1 MQIFHL
7 NMGKKIAMNF
17 PNAKT
22 EEWRVLSLD
31 EQIMFMEK
39 MLHKKY
45 LRMTIQIKVEDEI

>member
-1 MQIFHL
+1 
-7 NMGKKIAMNF
+7 MGKKIAMNF

>member
-1 MQIFHL
+1 
-7 NMGKKIAMNF
+7 MGKKIAMNF

-39 MLHKKY
+39 MLQTSY
-45 LRMTIQIKVEDEI
+45 IKSI